1 MRIWSAIA
9 GSARLVWGLAVGALT
24 AVATLAGL
32 AAGGVVLAPALAW
45 PSAREA
51 SMHRLT
57 RTVLWLAEFERGRL
71 YRLFGDTEAKTY
83 RGYGPERALA
93 YLGVRWP
100 VGLLGGGIL
109 LLFVWGAGTVT
120 VFVWYWLTGRYPDN
134 IPPSPWIITYLTVA
148 CGFALFLGVQGLI
161 GVVRLERNVA
171 RRFLGPTPADLLRLR
186 IEQLAATR
194 ADVVAAVDAERR
206 RIERDL
212 HDGVQQRLVALG
224 MLLGRARRSGAA
236 GDEAKSADL
245 LAQAHTESREIL
257 DELREVAWRVYPA
270 ALDTLGLKDAL
281 AGVAE
286 RAPIPVTVRY
296 DVPGVPPAPVVTAAY
311 FVISEAVT
319 NAVKHASASRV
330 EIVVTRERKTM
341 TVRVTDDGAG
351 GADLGGAGLTGLA
364 RRVAALDGR
373 FTVISPVGGPTEVR
387 AVLPCG

>member
-1 MRIWSAIA
+1 MRIWSVATA
-9 GSARLVWGLAVGALT
+9 SARLVWGLVVGALT
-24 AVATLAGL
+24 AVATLLGLALAGL
-32 AAGGVVLAPALAW
+32 VLAPALAW

-57 RTVLWLAEFERGRL
+57 RTVLAFVEFERHRL
-71 YRLFGDTEAKTY
+71 FHLFGDSEAKTY
-83 RGYGPERALA
+83 RGYGPERAIA

-109 LLFVWGAGTVT
+109 LLFVYGAATIV
-120 VFVWYWLTGRYPDN
+120 VFTWFWLTGRHPDN
-134 IPPSPWIITYLTVA
+134 IPPSPWIITYLAVA

-161 GVVRLERNVA
+161 GVVRLELRVA

-186 IEQLAATR
+186 IEQLSATR
-194 ADVVAAVDAERR
+194 ADVVEAVDAERR
-206 RIERDL
+206 RIERDI

-224 MLLGRARRSGAA
+224 MLLGRARRSAAA
-236 GDEAKSADL
+236 GDEAKSAGL
-245 LAQAHTESREIL
+245 LAQAHDESRELL

-270 ALDTLGLKDAL
+270 ALDTLGLRDAL

-286 RAPIPVTVRY
+286 RAPFPVTVRY
-296 DVPGVPPAPVVTAAY
+296 DVPEPPPAPVVTAAY
-311 FVISEAVT
+311 FVVSEAVT

-341 TVRVTDDGAG
+341 TVRVTDDGTG
-351 GADLGGAGLTGLA
+351 GADPGGAGLTGLA

-387 AVLPCG
+387 VTLPCA

>member
-1 MRIWSAIA
+1 MSPDQEA
-9 GSARLVWGLAVGALT
+9 GPREQVRGRVVAAAARLLGEHGAAAVT
-24 AVATLAGL
+24 TRAVAQ
-32 AAGGVVLAPALAW
+32 AAGVQAP
-45 PSAREA
+45 
-51 SMHRLT
+51 T
-57 RTVLWLAEFERGRL
+57 I

-109 LLFVWGAGTVT
+109 LLFVYGAGTIVF
-120 VFVWYWLTGRYPDN
+120 FVWYWLTGRYPDN
-134 IPPSPWIITYLTVA
+134 IPPSPWIITYLAVA

-171 RRFLGPTPADLLRLR
+171 RRFLGPTPADLLRVR
-186 IEQLAATR
+186 IEQLSSTR

-245 LAQAHTESREIL
+245 LAQAHAESREIL

-296 DVPGVPPAPVVTAAY
+296 DVPDAPPAPVVTAAY
-311 FVISEAVT
+311 FVVSEAVT
-319 NAVKHASASRV
+319 NAVKHASASRI
-330 EIVVTRERKTM
+330 EIVVTRERKNM
-341 TVRVTDDGAG
+341 TVRVSDDGGG
-351 GADLGGAGLTGLA
+351 GADPGGAGLTGLA

-373 FTVISPVGGPTEVR
+373 FAVISPVGGPTEVR
-387 AVLPCG
+387 VVLPCA